1 MNVDDLNALV
11 SGAIW
16 RAQQLDDL
24 GLETA
29 GSAWMEVSR
38 FEEELSK
45 VIPISEPEGRIARR
59 GAIRAALKANL
70 PARAKELVACY
81 LAEKCVPK
89 SLRGEFNEILEA
101 TSQMLAEEFPSA
113 ARHHKMS
120 DFQILVA
127 QLLERG
133 PFCLAAA

>member
-1 MNVDDLNALV
+1 MNLDALNALV

-16 RAQQLDDL
+16 RAEQLDAL

-29 GSAWMEVSR
+29 ASAWLEVSR

-45 VIPISEPEGRIARR
+45 ALPVSDPEGRIARR
-59 GAIRAALKANL
+59 GAVRAAVKANL
-70 PARAKELVACY
+70 PARAKELVASY
-81 LAEKCVPK
+81 LAEKGVPK
-89 SLRGEFNEILEA
+89 SLRGEFTEILEA
-101 TSQMLAEEFPSA
+101 DSRLLAEEFPSA
-113 ARHHKMS
+113 ARHHNAR
-120 DFQILVA
+120 DFQHLVA